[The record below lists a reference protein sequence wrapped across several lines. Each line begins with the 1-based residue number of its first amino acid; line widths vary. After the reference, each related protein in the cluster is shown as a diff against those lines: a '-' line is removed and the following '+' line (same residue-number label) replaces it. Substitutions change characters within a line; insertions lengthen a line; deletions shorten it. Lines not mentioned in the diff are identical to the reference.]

1 MNFAFEWAVQHLVVD
16 IQQHRCCLKF
26 CDFMISLY
34 QSVVSLGGSAASLSG
49 AFGGRK
55 SNDGPS
61 AEWTSSDPWRCTGD
75 LLIFVRRLYTHITC
89 CNIYVLFAVISTKFK
104 CPTIQGSE
112 RPPMLAWMSWQSF
125 VGSKSVWFYD
135 RKLLITGGVMAQK
148 CRLVRARN
156 DATTGNS
163 TFKHANRMRWQ
174 LFFEYMYSLQVTLVS
189 ASWKERMICT
199 EPQTVFKQANIWQSL
214 AVFPSQSYLGGN
226 RRHE

>member
-1 MNFAFEWAVQHLVVD
+1 MNFAFEWAVQHLVGD

-26 CDFMISLY
+26 SDFMISLY

-49 AFGGRK
+49 AFGGQK

-61 AEWTSSDPWRCTGD
+61 AEWTSSDPWRYTGD
-75 LLIFVRRLYTHITC
+75 LLIFVWRLYTHITY
-89 CNIYVLFAVISTKFK
+89 CNIYNIYIYLFFAVLSTKFE

-148 CRLVRARN
+148 CRLIRARN
-156 DATTGNS
+156 DATTSNS
-163 TFKHANRMRWQ
+163 TFKHTNRMRWNAGIPA
-174 LFFEYMYSLQVTLVS
+174 LVRVT
-189 ASWKERMICT
+189 T
-199 EPQTVFKQANIWQSL
+199 
-214 AVFPSQSYLGGN
+214 G
-226 RRHE
+226 